1 MPNKENTGANQL
13 LGANPV
19 IPKGV
24 FVFDSN
30 SGLMLVGDGTSTFRA
45 LLKGAKAAARG
56 SVKVNWGNIGGTL
69 SDQTD
74 LQTSLDGKQA
84 TLVSGTNIKTINGSS
99 VLGSGNL
106 SITASVSNQTLF
118 IRNFVKC

>member
-1 MPNKENTGANQL
+1 MANRENTGANQL
-13 LGANPV
+13 LGTNPV

-30 SGLMLVGDGTSTFRA
+30 SGLMLVGDGTSTFRS

-74 LQTSLDGKQA
+74 LQTDLNGKQD
-84 TLVSGTNIKTINGSS
+84 TLVSGTNIKTVNGSS
-99 VLGSGNL
+99 LLGSGDL
-106 SITASVSNQTLF
+106 RITSSVSNQTLF